1 MTHTEVELMAKK
13 RKVLIIAAAAV
24 VVIVLLIVWHY
35 AKSKAPKENRPIVS
49 GVKVAVIRPVEVNDY
64 YETSGTIKAKT
75 VSDVASRVMG
85 TVTAVNVREGDTV
98 SEGQELLTIEN
109 DDLTQKVKGARAA
122 SDEASKAL
130 QVAKANKTLADTTY
144 GRYKKLFEDKAI
156 SGQEMDQME
165 NQRKVAGLEY
175 ARSEAAAIRAKAG
188 LEEARVGEGYSKIT
202 SPTSGIVAKKNIDVG
217 SMAVPG
223 TVLMVVE
230 DVSTYEVD
238 AQVDERLVDKVKIDA
253 PVDVSIDSIGA
264 KLKGKVTTVV
274 HAVDPMSRTYLV
286 KISIP
291 ADTNEHKLLK
301 TGLYAR
307 VLVPQ
312 GKKTA
317 LLVPAKAVVEKG
329 QLVGVYA
336 VDERNVVTYRLIR
349 TGKNFGG
356 SVEVLS
362 GLDDGQRIIVEGLP
376 NAVDGGVLAENI
388 SEG

>member
-1 MTHTEVELMAKK
+1 MTDTEAELMAKRGK
-13 RKVLIIAAAAV
+13 ILIIAAAAAA
-24 VVIVLLIVWHY
+24 VILLLIVWRY
-35 AKSKAPKENRPIVS
+35 ELTRTPKEKRPAVS
-49 GVKVAVIRPVEVNDY
+49 GVTVAVIHPVEVNDY

-98 SEGQELLTIEN
+98 TEGQELLTIEN
-109 DDLTQKVKGARAA
+109 SDLTQKVKAAKAA
-122 SDEASKAL
+122 SDEANKAL

-144 GRYKKLFEDKAI
+144 RRYKKLFEDKAI

-165 NQRKVAGLEY
+165 NQKRVADLEY
-175 ARSEAAAIRAKAG
+175 ARSEAAASRARANLDETKVA
-188 LEEARVGEGYSKIT
+188 AGYSKII
-202 SPTSGIVAKKNIDVG
+202 SPTGGIVSKKNIDVG

-230 DVSTYEVD
+230 DVSAFEVD
-238 AQVDERLVDKVKIDA
+238 AQVDERLVDKVKVDA
-253 PVDVSIDSIGA
+253 SADVSVDSIGA
-264 KLKGKVTTVV
+264 KFKGIIATVV

-286 KISIP
+286 KISVP
-291 ADTNEHKLLK
+291 ADANEHRLLK
-301 TGLYAR
+301 TGLYAK

-312 GKKTA
+312 GKKTTM
-317 LLVPAKAVVEKG
+317 LVPAKAVIEKG

-336 VDERNVVTYRLIR
+336 VDEHNVVSYRLIR
-349 TGKNFGG
+349 IGKNFNG

-362 GLDDGQRIIVEGLP
+362 GLGDGQRIIVEGVQ
-376 NAVDGGVLAENI
+376 NAVDGGMLTENV